1 MEEQWSV
8 LSFTF
13 RWPHEGVLAGYELLT
28 PSGDAEYNT
37 VRVHLFFISINYD
50 FGYGEPP
57 Y

>member
-1 MEEQWSV
+1 MEEWSL

-13 RWPHEGVLAGYELLT
+13 RWPHQGIIVGYELLN
-28 PSGDAEYNT
+28 PSEEADYST
-37 VRVHLFFISINYD
+37 VRLHILLISINYD